1 MMKEL
6 LKQVG
11 ICIFFVALFV
21 GMQIGAQFAL
31 GYGYAFYGQLS
42 GWQIS
47 ANELSALTNEFLA
60 DNTDWYILISGCA
73 TILAVWLFSKVRRK
87 KFVQDFNL
95 VPFNTNNLLP
105 IVLLAIGCGLVISG
119 YFFLLPETLMD
130 SYDSHMGG
138 NEKGIVVML
147 LSTAVVAPI
156 VEELIFRGILMSRLS
171 KVMNIVL
178 AALFSTMTF
187 GLLHGNIVQITYAV
201 VLGLIMS
208 FIAVRCASLLAS
220 CFFHI
225 IVNVIGSLSI
235 TQMLLGDSFIVNII
249 AGIIGLVIIIA
260 AIIWICKIN
269 DGAPNTAAVS

>member
-21 GMQIGAQFAL
+21 GIQIGAQFAL
-31 GYGYAFYGQLS
+31 GYGYAVYGRLS
-42 GWQIS
+42 GWEIS
-47 ANELSALTNEFLA
+47 ANELSVLTNEFLA
-60 DNTDWYILISGCA
+60 DNTELYTLISGCA
-73 TILAVWLFSKVRRK
+73 TILAIWLFSKVRKK

-95 VPFNTNNLLP
+95 VPFHTKNLLP
-105 IVLLAIGCGLVISG
+105 ILLLAIGCGMVISG
-119 YFFLLPETLMD
+119 YFSLLSETVMD
-130 SYDSHMGG
+130 SYASHVGD

-171 KVMNIVL
+171 KVMNIFL
-178 AALFSTMTF
+178 AAFFSTMTF
-187 GLLHGNIVQITYAV
+187 GLLHGHIVQITYAV
-201 VLGLIMS
+201 VLGLIMT

-225 IVNVIGSLSI
+225 IVNTIGSLSI
-235 TQMLLGDSFIVNII
+235 TEILLGDSFIVNII
-249 AGIIGLVIIIA
+249 AGVIGLVIVIA
-260 AIIWICKIN
+260 TIIWICKIN
-269 DGAPNTAAVS
+269 DGTPKTAAVT